1 MTKILMANPILTVGV
16 ISWLLA
22 QILKTIHYAVKFKT
36 FNPERIT
43 GAGGMPSSHS
53 SLVVSV
59 AIYTLRSQGVTS
71 PSFALAMILAGVV
84 IYDAMSVRY
93 NAGLHAKELNRLR
106 RVIDEIDDEISQKKN
121 ADDETDS
128 DEITEKMTERKDF
141 KEFLGHTPLEVLAGS
156 LLGII
161 IAMAFPL
168 PA

>member
-1 MTKILMANPILTVGV
+1 MTVNIFMVNPILTVGV
-16 ISWLLA
+16 ISWLAA

-36 FNPERIT
+36 FNVERIT

-59 AIYTLRSQGVTS
+59 VIYTARSQGVSS
-71 PSFALAMILAGVV
+71 PLFAFSMILAGIV

-106 RVIDEIDDEISQKKN
+106 KVIDEMDDEISQLSG
-121 ADDETDS
+121 DS
-128 DEITEKMTERKDF
+128 DDDIEEITERKEF
-141 KEFLGHTPLEVLAGS
+141 KEFLGHTPIEVLAGS
-156 LLGII
+156 LRGIL

-168 PA
+168 AA

>member
-1 MTKILMANPILTVGV
+1 MKILMANPILSVGV

-22 QILKTIHYAVKFKT
+22 QIIKTIHYAIKFKS

-59 AIYTLRSQGVTS
+59 AIYTLRTQGYTS
-71 PSFALAMILAGVV
+71 PAFALAMILAGVV

-106 RVIDEIDDEISQKKN
+106 RVIDEIDDEISQMS
-121 ADDETDS
+121 DGECSDG
-128 DEITEKMTERKDF
+128 DEITEKLAERKDF

-168 PA
+168 PV

>member
-22 QILKTIHYAVKFKT
+22 QILKTIHYAIKFKS

-59 AIYTLRSQGVTS
+59 ALYTLRSQGVSS
-71 PSFALAMILAGVV
+71 PEFALAMIVAGVV

-106 RVIDEIDDEISQKKN
+106 RVIDEIDDEISQKN
-121 ADDETDS
+121 GTADG

-168 PA
+168 AA

>member
-1 MTKILMANPILTVGV
+1 MMEKILMANPILTVGI
-16 ISWLLA
+16 ISWLAA
-22 QILKTIHYAVKFKT
+22 QILKTIHYSVKYKT

-59 AIYTLRSQGVTS
+59 AIYTLKYQGFSS
-71 PSFALAMILAGVV
+71 PAFALAMIMAGVV

-106 RVIDEIDDEISQKKN
+106 RVIDEIDDELSHLSG
-121 ADDETDS
+121 DEELDLDELTD
-128 DEITEKMTERKDF
+128 RKDF
-141 KEFLGHTPLEVLAGS
+141 KEFLGHTPIEVLAGS
-156 LLGII
+156 LLGIL
-161 IAMAFPL
+161 IAMVFPL

>member
-1 MTKILMANPILTVGV
+1 MIEKILMANPILTVGI
-16 ISWLLA
+16 ISWLAA
-22 QILKTIHYAVKFKT
+22 QILKTIHYSVKYKT

-59 AIYTLRSQGVTS
+59 AIYTLKYQGYQS
-71 PSFALAMILAGVV
+71 PAFAISMIVAGVV

-106 RVIDEIDDEISQKKN
+106 RVIDDIDDELSQLSGE
-121 ADDETDS
+121 DDVDIDI
-128 DEITEKMTERKDF
+128 DEITDRKDF
-141 KEFLGHTPLEVLAGS
+141 KEFLGHTPIEVLAGS
-156 LLGII
+156 LLGIL
-161 IAMAFPL
+161 IAMVFPL

>member
-1 MTKILMANPILTVGV
+1 MIEKILMANPILTVGI
-16 ISWLLA
+16 ISWLAA
-22 QILKTIHYAVKFKT
+22 QILKTIHYSIKYKT

-59 AIYTLRSQGVTS
+59 AIYTLKYQGYQS
-71 PSFALAMILAGVV
+71 PAFALSMILAGVV

-106 RVIDEIDDEISQKKN
+106 KVIDEIDDELSQLSG
-121 ADDETDS
+121 DDEFDIDELS
-128 DEITEKMTERKDF
+128 DRKEF
-141 KEFLGHTPLEVLAGS
+141 KEFLGHTPIEVLAGS
-156 LLGII
+156 LLGILV
-161 IAMAFPL
+161 AMVFPL

>member
-1 MTKILMANPILTVGV
+1 MRILMANPILSVGV

-22 QILKTIHYAVKFKT
+22 QIIKTIHYAIKFKS

-59 AIYTLRSQGVTS
+59 AIYTLRTQGYAS
-71 PSFALAMILAGVV
+71 PAFALAMILAGVV

-106 RVIDEIDDEISQKKN
+106 RVIDEIDDEISQMS
-121 ADDETDS
+121 DEENGDG

-168 PA
+168 PV

>member
-22 QILKTIHYAVKFKT
+22 KILKTIHYAIKFRT

-59 AIYTLRSQGVTS
+59 ALYTLRSQGVSS
-71 PSFALAMILAGVV
+71 PAFALAMILAGVV

-106 RVIDEIDDEISQKKN
+106 RVIDEIDDEIAQKN
-121 ADDETDS
+121 GTADG
-128 DEITEKMTERKDF
+128 DEITEKMSERKDF

-168 PA
+168 AA

>member
-1 MTKILMANPILTVGV
+1 MMEKILMANPILTVGI
-16 ISWLLA
+16 ISWLAA
-22 QILKTIHYAVKFKT
+22 QILKTIHYSIKYKT

-59 AIYTLRSQGVTS
+59 AIYTLKYQGFSS
-71 PSFALAMILAGVV
+71 PAFALAMIMAGVV

-106 RVIDEIDDEISQKKN
+106 RVIDEIDDELSQLSGDEELDI
-121 ADDETDS
+121 DDITD
-128 DEITEKMTERKDF
+128 RKDF
-141 KEFLGHTPLEVLAGS
+141 KEFLGHTPIEVLAGS
-156 LLGII
+156 LLGIL
-161 IAMAFPL
+161 IAMVFPL

>member
-22 QILKTIHYAVKFKT
+22 QILKTIHYAIKFKT

-59 AIYTLRSQGVTS
+59 ALYTLRSQGVSS
-71 PSFALAMILAGVV
+71 PAFALAMILAGVV

-106 RVIDEIDDEISQKKN
+106 RVIDEIDDEIAQKN
-121 ADDETDS
+121 GTADG
-128 DEITEKMTERKDF
+128 DEITEKMSERKDF

-168 PA
+168 AA